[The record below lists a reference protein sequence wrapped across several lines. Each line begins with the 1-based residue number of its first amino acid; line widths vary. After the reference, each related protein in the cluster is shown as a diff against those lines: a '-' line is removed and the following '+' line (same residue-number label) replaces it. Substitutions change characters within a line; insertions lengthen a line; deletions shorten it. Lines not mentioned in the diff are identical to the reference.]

1 MAIRY
6 KKILIYTLISLLVLL
21 VSVVTFWFVYNAN
34 ADQQQR
40 VSPPYRMNEK
50 DVALLQDGDIILRRG
65 YGLVSDMIG
74 ETLSEKYDVS
84 HVAIIRKEADTFK
97 VIQTISSSISDFDG
111 MQCQSLQSFVHDSK
125 INSVVVVRYKHKNS
139 TKDNSYISNSAQA
152 YLDRKVPFD
161 ESFDLKDTTTLF
173 CSELVYRVIL
183 KEYKDDIFDK
193 IDKGSVN
200 KLGFVPF
207 FDTSRFDVILNHQLK
222 KKK

>member
-6 KKILIYTLISLLVLL
+6 KKILIYTLVSIIILLI
-21 VSVVTFWFVYNAN
+21 SVVAFWFVYNAN

-40 VSPPYRMNEK
+40 VSPPYKLKPEEIL
-50 DVALLQDGDIILRRG
+50 LLQDGDIILRRG
-65 YGLVSDMIG
+65 YGLVSDAIG
-74 ETLSEKYDVS
+74 NTLTEEYDVS
-84 HVAIIRKEADTFK
+84 HVAILRKEADTFK

-125 INSVVVVRYKHKNS
+125 INSVVVVRYKPRHPFKN
-139 TKDNSYISNSAQA
+139 NSDISNAAQA

-161 ESFDLKDTTTLF
+161 ESFDLKDTTELF

-183 KEYKDDIFDK
+183 NEFKDDIFDR
-193 IDKGSVN
+193 IDKSSVN

-207 FDTSRFDVILNHQLK
+207 FDTARFSVILNHQIRK
-222 KKK
+222 K